1 MSKGAATT
9 FCPKGDCSPMYN
21 GLFTFFSLRFRAG
34 AYLESFCINGQFQ
47 LLGNHFSA
55 SFDASEFCWQIG
67 LNFLQ
72 HLRPYLIQ
80 SIFLQLIFLMQSH
93 GFLQLI
99 IYFSFT
105 LSLKLFLMQFHERG
119 SVLVGKNPSCLQWRL
134 LNPHVSLKTSKII
147 KCNQK
152 YLSVTLIV
160 FFEFFARFSTQ
171 VGRNRNA
178 CWKLEWPWESDH
190 SGERALFFILLL
202 SPHVCINNNNP
213 IQISVAP
220 AGFAIASASWDQTVL
235 LISFCD

>member
-72 HLRPYLIQ
+72 YLRPYLIQ

-93 GFLQLI
+93 GVLQLI
-99 IYFSFT
+99 F
-105 LSLKLFLMQFHERG
+105 QFHVF
-119 SVLVGKNPSCLQWRL
+119 SQIILDA
-134 LNPHVSLKTSKII
+134 VSRAWECPCREESFLPP
-147 KCNQK
+147 
-152 YLSVTLIV
+152 VTTPQ
-160 FFEFFARFSTQ
+160 ST
-171 VGRNRNA
+171 
-178 CWKLEWPWESDH
+178 C
-190 SGERALFFILLL
+190 
-202 SPHVCINNNNP
+202 
-213 IQISVAP
+213 
-220 AGFAIASASWDQTVL
+220 
-235 LISFCD
+235 